1 MHSCLLCLKQSQDFS
16 LQVFLIKLNMI
27 FYTTSQAK
35 KKKQKK
41 TLVSGNAADEK
52 FFTWAAVIFFNGF
65 NFLNK

>member
-35 KKKQKK
+35 QKTKKLLFLEMRLTKNSLPGRLQ
-41 TLVSGNAADEK
+41 
-52 FFTWAAVIFFNGF
+52 FFLMDLIF
-65 NFLNK
+65 

>member
-1 MHSCLLCLKQSQDFS
+1 
-16 LQVFLIKLNMI
+16 MI

-52 FFTWAAVIFFNGF
+52 FCTWAAVIFFNGF